1 MKKNYNTPETSVLA
15 VKPHSIICASVNG
28 ILQPPT
34 GAGPGTDAV

>member
-28 ILQPPT
+28 ILHHPT
-34 GAGPGTDAV
+34 DARDGTDAV